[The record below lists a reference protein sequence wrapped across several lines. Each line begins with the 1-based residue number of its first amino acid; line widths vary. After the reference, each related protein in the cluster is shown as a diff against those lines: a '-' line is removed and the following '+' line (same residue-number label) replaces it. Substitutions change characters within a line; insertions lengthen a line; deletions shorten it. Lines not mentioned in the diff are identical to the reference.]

1 MIRDAMRS
9 RNPRRDVFM
18 FNKIMVP
25 VDLAHL
31 GALEKALTVAADLSR
46 HYGAALCYV
55 GVTTSQPSA
64 VARTPEEYEFKLR
77 AFAHGHA
84 PDSGHEPTARV
95 YNSHDP
101 AADLDDILTQAI
113 HDVGADLVV
122 MATHLPTHLDAIM
135 PSTGDKIAKH
145 TEASVFLVRRDATR
159 E

>member
-1 MIRDAMRS
+1 
-9 RNPRRDVFM
+9 M

-31 GALEKALTVAADLSR
+31 DALEKALTVAADLSR
-46 HYGAALCYV
+46 HYRAGLCYV

-64 VARTPEEYEFKLR
+64 VARTPQEYELKLR
-77 AFAHGHA
+77 AFAHEHA

-101 AADLDDILTQAI
+101 SADLDNILVQAI
-113 HDVGADLVV
+113 NDVGADLVV

-135 PSTGDKIAKH
+135 PANGAKIATH
-145 TEASVFLVRRDATR
+145 TEASVFLVRGHAPSG
-159 E
+159 

>member
-1 MIRDAMRS
+1 
-9 RNPRRDVFM
+9 M
-18 FNKIMVP
+18 FKTIMVP

-64 VARTPEEYEFKLR
+64 VARTPEEYEVKLR
-77 AFAHGHA
+77 AFAEENA

-101 AADLDDILTQAI
+101 AADLDKILVQAI
-113 HDVGADLVV
+113 ADVGADLVV

-135 PSTGDKIAKH
+135 PANGAKIAQH
-145 TEASVFLVRRDATR
+145 TKASVFLVRRDLSA